1 MVKEVQ
7 LKYQTGERTYQKV
20 FNWCCYK
27 NHCTT
32 VYVNFLNTQKRRGMV
47 PLKKLSGLTLGCLFG
62 QLIDCSKQQSQS
74 TSLQKYA
81 DLQRARAKNER
92 ETCALPVQFLGMECC
107 GSYCHG
113 NQYSSCWMEEHH
125 DHEEN
130 VLNDLPYSV
139 MFLVPTRRKTPSMAL
154 RTAVLKWSCLLFKET
169 KEKTG
174 GSFKER

>member
-1 MVKEVQ
+1 
-7 LKYQTGERTYQKV
+7 
-20 FNWCCYK
+20 
-27 NHCTT
+27 
-32 VYVNFLNTQKRRGMV
+32 MV

-81 DLQRARAKNER
+81 DLQRARAENEC

-113 NQYSSCWMEEHH
+113 NQYSSCWMEEQD

-169 KEKTG
+169 KQRKKLGALSKRDKGLSWQLQTLW
-174 GSFKER
+174 RRA